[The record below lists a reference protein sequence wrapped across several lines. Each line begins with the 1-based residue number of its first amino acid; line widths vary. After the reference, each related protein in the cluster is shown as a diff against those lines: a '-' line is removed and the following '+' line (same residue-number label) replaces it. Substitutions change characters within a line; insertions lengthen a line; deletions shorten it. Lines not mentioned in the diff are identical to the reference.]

1 MTIATFFQ
9 QEHVEHSVLIGYYG
23 GGNFGDE
30 LLLEVLMNLFA
41 KRGVESLTVTYQHME
56 RYPTYHHDFGYERV
70 DMADKIAVFKAVLK
84 NKNVVIGGGGL
95 WGLDVNPNI
104 FILSCFL
111 FMSRWLL
118 RKKVYL
124 LGVGYYNSTNR
135 LGRIS
140 AWFAGKAAN
149 VIIARDNE
157 TRVNFAQLQK
167 RTYLDND
174 IAWLVGQL
182 PIRSN
187 YKTDAVA
194 LEKRLAVRRQTLF
207 ISLRRFRP
215 GQRNDYIAL
224 IAQFIAQN
232 HEQPIIVALLEP
244 AVVDPEGY
252 ALLQEWQQKYP
263 QLQIID
269 FTYNPLALLLFFK
282 RYNNKLAVIGPQFHL
297 IISAEVAGIPFL
309 PIAYDNKVSLL
320 VEKLGHVPISIS
332 KLTLPILNQFAKEH
346 TASENNPHHRSSD
359 N

>member
-1 MTIATFFQ
+1 MTITDIFQ
-9 QEHVEHSVLIGYYG
+9 QEHLEHSVLIGYYG

-41 KRGVESLTVTYQHME
+41 ECGVESLTVTYQHTE
-56 RYPTYHHDFGYERV
+56 RYATYHHDFGYTRV
-70 DMADKIAVFKAVLK
+70 NMADKTAVFKAVLK
-84 NKNVVIGGGGL
+84 NKNIVIGGGGL

-149 VIIARDNE
+149 VIVARDDE
-157 TRVNFAQLQK
+157 TRVNFARFQK
-167 RTYLDND
+167 HTYLDAD
-174 IAWLVGQL
+174 IAWLVRRL
-182 PIRSN
+182 PVQGD
-187 YKTDAVA
+187 YKTDAIA
-194 LEKRLAVRRQTLF
+194 LEKRLIVKRKTLF

-215 GQRNDYIAL
+215 GQHNDYTTL

-232 HEQPIIVALLEP
+232 RKQPIIVALLEP
-244 AVVDPEGY
+244 AVVDPAGY

-263 QLQIID
+263 QLQVID

-282 RYNNKLAVIGPQFHL
+282 RHNNKLAVIGPQFHL
-297 IISAEVAGIPFL
+297 IISAEIAGISFL

-320 VEKLGHVPISIS
+320 VEKLGHTSIPISQ
-332 KLTLPILNQFAKEH
+332 LTLPILNQFAKEH
-346 TASENNPHHRSSD
+346 TTNEKSPHHRSSD